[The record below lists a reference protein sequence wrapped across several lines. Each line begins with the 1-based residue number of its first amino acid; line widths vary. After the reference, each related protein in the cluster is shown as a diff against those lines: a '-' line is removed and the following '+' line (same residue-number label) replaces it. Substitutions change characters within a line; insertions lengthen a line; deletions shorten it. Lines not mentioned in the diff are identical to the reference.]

1 VDHAKQAVRTAQKG
15 IWLSFVEISCVQ
27 IRRVL
32 SLRAVPVDPVIALH
46 SETAASPL
54 VLIVEDDF
62 GTRAMY
68 KEYLTHAGFRTA
80 DAHNGHQALA
90 KARELRPDA
99 ILTDL
104 AVPGMDGFEFCRAL
118 KESSPRLEIPILAVT
133 GHSEYLDQPDRFRQ
147 AGIDQVLVKPC
158 APDLILRELRRLLQG
173 APASSVGRR

>member
-1 VDHAKQAVRTAQKG
+1 VDDAQSVLG
-15 IWLSFVEISCVQ
+15 TESESLQLSFVEISCVQ
-27 IRRVL
+27 IVRVL
-32 SLRAVPVDPVIALH
+32 SLRAVPVDPVIALQ
-46 SETAASPL
+46 SESATSPL

-68 KEYLTHAGFRTA
+68 KDYLRHAGFRTA

-104 AVPGMDGFEFCRAL
+104 AVPGMDGFEFSRAL
-118 KESSPRLEIPILAVT
+118 KESSPRLDVPILAVT

-158 APDLILRELRRLLQG
+158 APDLILRELRRLLRE
-173 APASSVGRR
+173 ASASSVGQR